1 MNNGELAVMNNGEL
15 DALAGGLALFLGVF
29 FLVASLLSLVIVVS
43 TWKLFTKAGVE
54 GWKSLIPIYN
64 QWVTIQ
70 IAFSNT
76 KNWLILALVL
86 NFFSGF
92 ATGLDFP
99 YVGYLL
105 LLAASIANIYISYN
119 FIRRFASKG
128 MAVLSIFLPLI
139 IYPIVAFSSKFQYE
153 KYKENSF

>member
-1 MNNGELAVMNNGEL
+1 MNNGELTVMNNGEL
-15 DALAGGLALFLGVF
+15 DAFAGGLVLFLGVF
-29 FLVASLLSLVIVVS
+29 FLVASLLSLVIVAS
-43 TWKLFTKAGVE
+43 TWKLFTKSGVE

-76 KNWLILALVL
+76 KNWLIVAPVL
-86 NFFSGF
+86 SFFSGF
-92 ATGLDFP
+92 TTGLDFP

-105 LLAASIANIYISYN
+105 LFAASIANIYISYN

-128 MAVLSIFLPLI
+128 MAVLSLFLPII
-139 IYPIVAFSSKFQYE
+139 IYPIVAFSKKFQYE

>member
-1 MNNGELAVMNNGEL
+1 MNNGELTVMNNGEL
-15 DALAGGLALFLGVF
+15 DALAGGLVLFLGVF
-29 FLVASLLSLVIVVS
+29 FLVASLLSLVIFVS

-76 KNWLILALVL
+76 KNWLIVALVL

-92 ATGLDFP
+92 ATGLDFTDI
-99 YVGYLL
+99 GLLL
-105 LLAASIANIYISYN
+105 LLAASILNIYISYN

-128 MAVLSIFLPLI
+128 MAVLSLFLPII

-153 KYKENSF
+153 KYKEDSF

>member
-1 MNNGELAVMNNGEL
+1 MNNGEL
-15 DALAGGLALFLGVF
+15 DALAGGLMLFLGVF
-29 FLVASLLSLVIVVS
+29 FLIVGLLSIVIVAS
-43 TWKLFTKAGVE
+43 TWKLFTKSGVE

-76 KNWLILALVL
+76 KNWLIIAPVL
-86 NFFSGF
+86 SFFSGF
-92 ATGLDFP
+92 TSQLDFP
-99 YVGYLL
+99 SVGLL
-105 LLAASIANIYISYN
+105 LLFAASIVNIYISYN
-119 FIRRFASKG
+119 FIRRFASQG
-128 MAVLSIFLPLI
+128 MAVLALFFPVV

>member
-1 MNNGELAVMNNGEL
+1 MNNGEL
-15 DALAGGLALFLGVF
+15 DALAGGLVLFLGII
-29 FLVASLLSLVIVVS
+29 FLVASLLSLVIVAS
-43 TWKLFTKAGVE
+43 TWKLFTKSGVE

-76 KNWLILALVL
+76 KNWLIIAPVL

-92 ATGLDFP
+92 AMGLDFP
-99 YVGYLL
+99 YVGLL
-105 LLAASIANIYISYN
+105 LSFAASIVNIYIAYN
-119 FIRRFASKG
+119 FIRRFASQG
-128 MAVLSIFLPLI
+128 MAVLSIFFPLV
-139 IYPIVAFSSKFQYE
+139 IYPIVAFSNKFQYE

>member
-29 FLVASLLSLVIVVS
+29 FLVASLLSLVIFVS

>member
-1 MNNGELAVMNNGEL
+1 MNNGEL
-15 DALAGGLALFLGVF
+15 DALFGGLILFLGIF
-29 FLVASLLSLVIVVS
+29 FLVAGLLSLVIVAS
-43 TWKLFTKAGVE
+43 TWKLFTKSGVE

-76 KNWLILALVL
+76 KNWLILPMVL
-86 NFFSGF
+86 AFFSTSIMQGDYSYIGTLMF
-92 ATGLDFP
+92 T
-99 YVGYLL
+99 
-105 LLAASIANIYISYN
+105 AASLVNVYISYN
-119 FIRRFASKG
+119 FIRRFASQG
-128 MAVLSIFLPLI
+128 MAVLAIFFPLV